1 MRKVIGRSKRIHAP
15 AALVN
20 PFTSMALDLH
30 HRVVIGFQ
38 RQIAALGIA
47 LEEPSFLKKSRYTMT
62 NGMHQRFEF
71 IDVGRF
77 YPAKAQASIVILHSF
92 IEKLIIPTYL
102 ASPGVF
108 WPTTIKL

>member
-1 MRKVIGRSKRIHAP
+1 
-15 AALVN
+15 
-20 PFTSMALDLH
+20 
-30 HRVVIGFQ
+30 
-38 RQIAALGIA
+38 
-47 LEEPSFLKKSRYTMT
+47 MT

-77 YPAKAQASIVILHSF
+77 YPVKAQASIVILHSF